1 MSSNTDLGFLEGA
14 FAKLE
19 GALIGVGANACDSW
33 TVSTPLTRRE
43 PRKLIK
49 ATCRSLLVF
58 TLEEADSESS
68 SDSDGELEGDD
79 DDEGTTKQKQQK
91 KMFGY

>member
-1 MSSNTDLGFLEGA
+1 MT
-14 FAKLE
+14 K
-19 GALIGVGANACDSW
+19 
-33 TVSTPLTRRE
+33 RE
-43 PRKLIK
+43 LRKLIK
-49 ATCRSLLVF
+49 ATCGGSLVF

-68 SDSDGELEGDD
+68 SDSDGEPEGDD